1 MTLRDKLP
9 LDVKWMM
16 LLFVALF
23 VTNGVIEAQPN
34 LTFKRVNVN
43 WPTVELF
50 LSVGC
55 DGAPAYNMAKQD
67 FHIYENGIEITNFTL
82 SCPDP
87 TIRCAMSVSLVFD
100 ASGSMAGPGTV
111 GAKEAGHAFI
121 DLMDGVH
128 DEAAIL
134 WFSSVVTI
142 MQQMTNNKPALSSA
156 VDALPAGGVTA
167 VWDGIYA
174 GLLQLINNGVNQC
187 RGVIVLTDGGDNSSS
202 RQPSEIIAL
211 ANRHHIRIITVGLG
225 SSINSVE
232 LELIAQLT
240 GGKYYQTPNAGQL
253 AAIYQEAASIF
264 FNAFQ
269 ECELTYVSQCADG
282 ALRTVE
288 LQLRNFCGGN
298 DSKTKTFRA
307 PLDSTTFSPLQFEVG
322 DATIRGGL
330 DVTVPLQ
337 LITPLSNQMFYPL
350 SFIVSYDPACLDLR
364 NATIPTTSLLAG
376 TPVTI
381 TPVPNGLLVQTTDRK
396 LINGSGLL
404 MDLNFRAINPVD
416 TTCCQVDLLNLAFAQ
431 GCFLPTAKSGEIC
444 VYPYSPSPWVSCD
457 MDGPRSLNWDRGT
470 GSYLPNPM
478 IVKARAYNT
487 GDLAAINSRFRITVD
502 TSVFLLISPQAV
514 EQAGSPVDIP
524 LNGFG
529 EAAWQLLAKPQANAD
544 SSMICIDI
552 MFDNFKTLDCCYK
565 VYIPGTDSELSCDL
579 SVPVILVDTMAAAYD
594 PMPFEVT
601 VTARN
606 NGQLPTDTVLAT
618 ISFAADLAFAAP
630 DTPLNA
636 TKTLTIPVLNPG
648 QSSSASWMLRHA
660 PSLRDRDYSIT
671 VTLNSGNE
679 VSICER
685 QVHLSRIPTA
695 TFSIGLTANGP
706 LTFCEGGSVSLD
718 AGTGYASYRWNT
730 GSVSRRLTV
739 TSSGSYYCV
748 VKSAEGNTGMSD
760 TVQVVVHPNPAPS
773 IAAIGFL
780 PMCEGDSVELN
791 AGAGFTR
798 YLWNTGSD
806 KQTIIAKTAGNYI
819 VTVWNGWNCVG
830 RDSIVVTTWPAV
842 PKPFIQRSGDS
853 LIASGSGLSYRWYR
867 DGMLL
872 PGAVAQSIRV
882 ALPGGYTVEVA
893 DANGCT
899 ALSDLFSVTVLD
911 AGSPPS
917 AASFQL
923 LAYPDPADDFLHI
936 QLKEVGLEP
945 LRVVLTDVLGRSETV
960 FTGHAMDTGL
970 DLTVS
975 LQGWASG
982 PLFIQAWYGETVV
995 IKKVMRR

>member
-431 GCFLPTAKSGEIC
+431 GCFLPTAKSG
-444 VYPYSPSPWVSCD
+444 
-457 MDGPRSLNWDRGT
+457 
-470 GSYLPNPM
+470 
-478 IVKARAYNT
+478 
-487 GDLAAINSRFRITVD
+487 
-502 TSVFLLISPQAV
+502 
-514 EQAGSPVDIP
+514 
-524 LNGFG
+524 
-529 EAAWQLLAKPQANAD
+529 
-544 SSMICIDI
+544 
-552 MFDNFKTLDCCYK
+552 
-565 VYIPGTDSELSCDL
+565 
-579 SVPVILVDTMAAAYD
+579 
-594 PMPFEVT
+594 
-601 VTARN
+601 
-606 NGQLPTDTVLAT
+606 
-618 ISFAADLAFAAP
+618 
-630 DTPLNA
+630 
-636 TKTLTIPVLNPG
+636 
-648 QSSSASWMLRHA
+648 
-660 PSLRDRDYSIT
+660 
-671 VTLNSGNE
+671 
-679 VSICER
+679 
-685 QVHLSRIPTA
+685 
-695 TFSIGLTANGP
+695 
-706 LTFCEGGSVSLD
+706 
-718 AGTGYASYRWNT
+718 
-730 GSVSRRLTV
+730 
-739 TSSGSYYCV
+739 
-748 VKSAEGNTGMSD
+748 
-760 TVQVVVHPNPAPS
+760 
-773 IAAIGFL
+773 
-780 PMCEGDSVELN
+780 
-791 AGAGFTR
+791 
-798 YLWNTGSD
+798 
-806 KQTIIAKTAGNYI
+806 
-819 VTVWNGWNCVG
+819 
-830 RDSIVVTTWPAV
+830 
-842 PKPFIQRSGDS
+842 
-853 LIASGSGLSYRWYR
+853 
-867 DGMLL
+867 
-872 PGAVAQSIRV
+872 
-882 ALPGGYTVEVA
+882 
-893 DANGCT
+893 
-899 ALSDLFSVTVLD
+899 
-911 AGSPPS
+911 
-917 AASFQL
+917 
-923 LAYPDPADDFLHI
+923 
-936 QLKEVGLEP
+936 
-945 LRVVLTDVLGRSETV
+945 
-960 FTGHAMDTGL
+960 
-970 DLTVS
+970 
-975 LQGWASG
+975 
-982 PLFIQAWYGETVV
+982 
-995 IKKVMRR
+995 